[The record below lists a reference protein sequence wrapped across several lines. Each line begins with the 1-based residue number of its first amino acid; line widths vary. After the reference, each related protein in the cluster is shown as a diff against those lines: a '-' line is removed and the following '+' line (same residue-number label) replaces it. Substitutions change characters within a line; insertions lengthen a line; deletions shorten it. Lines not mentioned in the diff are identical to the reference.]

1 MFCYTGKGKSNMKV
15 KKFFTDWMGNE
26 RKLTTGFVVIST
38 IVLVLSITK
47 ALKFMPFDIAW
58 VAIVLCG
65 VPILFGAI
73 RGLIIDH
80 DIKAD
85 VLVAMALVASVAT
98 KQYFAAGEV
107 ALIMQIGSLL
117 EDYTSGKAQESIEK
131 LVNLTPQK
139 ARVIRDGAEL
149 RVPVE
154 EVRVG
159 DTVQIRAGETIPVDG
174 TILTGETSIDQ
185 SVMTGESIPVDKA
198 AGDKVSS
205 GTINQYG
212 VFTMKADK
220 VSADSS
226 LQRMVRLAKE
236 AEQNQAPV
244 VSLADKWATWLVVV
258 ALLCAI
264 ITWIVTKEFMR
275 AVTVLVVFC
284 PCAFILATPTAVLAG
299 IGNAAKYGIIIR
311 SGNALEK
318 LAKIKR
324 VAFDKT
330 GTLTYGKPQV
340 SNVYC
345 ADSSYSKEDLLRFT
359 AAAEQQSEHPL
370 GKAIVK
376 SCEGMDI
383 PEAANARIIPGQGVQ
398 AAVDRRGVLVGKAS
412 MMEKRGIDLSG
423 LKAKAGEFLQGGATV
438 IYVAIDGKAA
448 GIISLADKIRE
459 DTVATI
465 SKLKAAGVTPMILTG
480 DNSASASAIAR
491 EAGIEDVRAD
501 LLPEEKMSMIKEY
514 NASDEPICMT
524 GDGVN
529 DALALTTANAGI
541 AMGGIGSD
549 IAIESADAVLV
560 SDDIKRIPY
569 LFRLTQKVMSK
580 IRINLIIAMIIN
592 ITAVVLSALG
602 ILTPVTGALWHN
614 AGSVFVVVN
623 AALLLRFKDTEA
635 DPGKPAR
642 KDEATWTEDNRKPG
656 KLFSEPLKS

>member
-1 MFCYTGKGKSNMKV
+1 MKV

-139 ARVIRDGAEL
+139 ARVLRDGAEL
-149 RVPVE
+149 LVPVE

-220 VSADSS
+220 VSEDSS

-345 ADSSYSKEDLLRFT
+345 ADSRYTKEDLLRFT

-383 PEAANARIIPGQGVQ
+383 PEAANVKIIPGQGVQ
-398 AAVDRRGVLVGKAS
+398 ATVNRRDVLVGKSS
-412 MMEKRGIDLSG
+412 MMEKRGIDLSA

-459 DTVATI
+459 DTAATI

-480 DNSASASAIAR
+480 DNSASAAAIAR

-514 NASDEPICMT
+514 TTSDEPICMT

-635 DPGKPAR
+635 DSGKPAR
-642 KDEATWTEDNRKPG
+642 KDEEKWTEDNRKPG